1 MVDGKRHNLPKEER
15 LSAKLALDRL
25 FGKDSHSMSVF
36 PVRAVYQVC
45 DYEENIPQV
54 RIMISAPKR
63 KLKLAVDRNRV
74 KRQIREAYRLNK
86 QYIVNDENAE
96 SKKSVMIA
104 FIWLDKK
111 LWATKDIQK
120 KVKSLVQRISEKTY
134 G

>member
-1 MVDGKRHNLPKEER
+1 
-15 LSAKLALDRL
+15 
-25 FGKDSHSMSVF
+25 
-36 PVRAVYQVC
+36 
-45 DYEENIPQV
+45 
-54 RIMISAPKR
+54 MISAPKR
-63 KLKLAVDRNRV
+63 KLKLAVERNRV

-86 QYIVNDENAE
+86 QHIINDKNAE